1 MESDSSKKEGQ
12 FPGSFVEPADATA
25 VAKKSAPAKPTAA
38 APGEPGQAKPEKK
51 SKPADGGLPTKKA
64 KKGKK
69 EPSPF
74 AAAKKKKEQEKK
86 AAAEGAK
93 SGGGSAP
100 GVNTTSPDGASYTLA
115 QMQDRSFWESGGD
128 FVASRWKFLEDC
140 VFEEAIGV
148 DKAAFEALPK
158 WKQTKLL
165 KKHNL
170 F

>member
-1 MESDSSKKEGQ
+1 M
-12 FPGSFVEPADATA
+12 
-25 VAKKSAPAKPTAA
+25 
-38 APGEPGQAKPEKK
+38 
-51 SKPADGGLPTKKA
+51 
-64 KKGKK
+64 
-69 EPSPF
+69 
-74 AAAKKKKEQEKK
+74 
-86 AAAEGAK
+86 
-93 SGGGSAP
+93 
-100 GVNTTSPDGASYTLA
+100 NTTSPDGASYTLA